1 MELDRFKNNI
11 DVQLE
16 DELYALVTVLWS
28 STNLV
33 FPTFQFHLIL
43 LTRKYASCPQK
54 LR

>member
-28 STNLV
+28 SITGYI
-33 FPTFQFHLIL
+33 PGDMIL
-43 LTRKYASCPQK
+43 L
-54 LR
+54 